1 MKGFTIERALV
12 HLVCVSQDFWDDDT
26 CKVIAD
32 QDGNKLVQV
41 CNFTHL
47 FYLSYFGSMAN
58 STLNKTFLGMC

>member
-26 CKVIAD
+26 CKVTAD

-47 FYLSYFGSMAN
+47 FYLSCFGSMAN
-58 STLNKTFLGMC
+58 